1 MRQPHNASRVAS
13 VAVQRQR
20 RVGCRGDLNFLRSQ
34 SNYDP
39 CSDREA
45 PLSDSEPIF
54 FRPRRAGTISQN
66 INQPQTPPLAVRVAA
81 FSRRELNE
89 ILALYGRK
97 VAAGEW
103 RDYAIDVGR
112 EKAVFSVF
120 RRSSEYALFRIEKN
134 PRQARKQGAYSVI
147 AATGLIL
154 KRGHDLKRVLG
165 VLEQGLRLVEH

>member
-1 MRQPHNASRVAS
+1 
-13 VAVQRQR
+13 
-20 RVGCRGDLNFLRSQ
+20 
-34 SNYDP
+34 
-39 CSDREA
+39 
-45 PLSDSEPIF
+45 LSDSEPIF

-66 INQPQTPPLAVRVAA
+66 INQPQTAPRAARVAT

-103 RDYAIDVGR
+103 RDYAIDVDR

-147 AATGLIL
+147 AATGLVL

-165 VLEQGLRLVEH
+165 VLEQGVRLVEH